1 MLARMRQIKESSHLR
16 FEKAKIGKNLRD
28 AVDNNDLDS
37 VVNIVKV
44 HGHDPII
51 INSVD
56 AINYFI
62 SDPAYGNTALSRAAV
77 HGEAGIV
84 RALLEAPA
92 INVNSVDQSFQT
104 NTPLLAAVI
113 YKHADVVKAL
123 ATRPEINAN
132 VVGRF
137 GQTALML
144 ALAQCPDAVT
154 AILSIPDINVNFCG
168 EADGY
173 TALHL
178 LAKYTDKHLKVV
190 PEHVKSFLAV
200 PELKLDVRDRAGWTP
215 LMHAAKAGNRALV
228 DALLNAGADHGITNR
243 SGSTAA
249 KIAHYYGHER
259 IEERITR
266 QEDQDNSLYMN
277 L

>member
-1 MLARMRQIKESSHLR
+1 MIWIASSTLC
-16 FEKAKIGKNLRD
+16 
-28 AVDNNDLDS
+28 
-37 VVNIVKV
+37 KV

-51 INSVD
+51 INTVD

-84 RALLEAPA
+84 RALLEAPS

-104 NTPLLAAVI
+104 NTPLLAVVI
-113 YKHADVVKAL
+113 SKHPDVVRAL
-123 ATRPEINAN
+123 VTHPEINAN

-154 AILSIPDINVNFCG
+154 AILSIRDIDVNFCG
-168 EADGY
+168 EVDRC

-178 LAKYTDKHLKVV
+178 LAKHSNKHLKEV
-190 PEHVKSFLAV
+190 PDHVKGFLAV
-200 PELKLDVRDRAGWTP
+200 PELKLDVLDKAGWTP

-228 DALLNAGADHGITNR
+228 DALLNAGADHGIANR
-243 SGSTAA
+243 SGCTAA
-249 KIAHYYGHER
+249 KIAQYYGHER
-259 IEERITR
+259 IEERIAR
-266 QEDQDNSLYMN
+266 QEDQDNSHYMN